1 MLAYQI
7 EDRISEFSISPSK
20 AWYCEMSASY
30 GCHREGGISKYWLCC
45 CLNTPQWLIM
55 ISGVKVLSG
64 AEPAGAKGQI
74 PQGEISA

>member
-1 MLAYQI
+1 
-7 EDRISEFSISPSK
+7 
-20 AWYCEMSASY
+20 MSASY
-30 GCHREGGISKYWLCC
+30 GCRREGGMAEYQLGC

-64 AEPAGAKGQI
+64 AELAGAKGQI